1 MNGNNGRS
9 LSPQKSA
16 PSKTWTHYALWCGV
30 RDALSAL
37 PAYFHS
43 DTFIEGVSAT
53 DIFALNSALAATIEN
68 QVVDT
73 LNRIRSVWDPADKYG
88 ACCFVRQPQSFP
100 DVVLKDLAN
109 PDSPPLLG
117 IELKGWYLLA
127 KEGEP
132 SMRFT
137 QTEAA
142 CAEADL
148 IMVVPW
154 VLASVISGRPVI
166 FAPYIEGARYAARYR
181 NYYWEEL
188 RGAKAATGITVPSNA
203 HPYPKANEAT
213 TDKPRVDGGG
223 NFGRIARTG
232 IMDDYLRRMMVQP
245 VCGIQARYWL
255 EFFKI
260 FHQDATDATI
270 AAALKR
276 LRDQVDSLS
285 SPSLRMEFQN
295 VIAALEQ
302 LAVAES
308 H

>member
-1 MNGNNGRS
+1 MSSRKTPS
-9 LSPQKSA
+9 LPQKIQPSA
-16 PSKTWTHYALWCGV
+16 KWEHYSLWSGV
-30 RDALSAL
+30 REALMAL

-43 DTFIEGVSAT
+43 DTFIEGISAT

-68 QVVDT
+68 QVVET
-73 LNRIRSVWDPADKYG
+73 LNRIRSVWDPNDKYG
-88 ACCFVRQPQSFP
+88 SCSFVRQPQSFP
-100 DVVLKDLAN
+100 DVVLKNLSDPAAT
-109 PDSPPLLG
+109 PLLG

-142 CAEADL
+142 CADADL

-154 VLASVISGRPVI
+154 VLASVISGRPAI
-166 FAPYIEGARYAARYR
+166 FCPYIESAKYAARYR
-181 NYYWEEL
+181 NYYWENL
-188 RGAKAATGITVPSNA
+188 RGAKAATGITTPPNA

-213 TDKPRVDGGG
+213 TDKPLSDGGG

-232 IMDDYLRRMMVQP
+232 VMDEYLRRMMVQP
-245 VCGIQARYWL
+245 ICGIQARYWL

-260 FHQDATDATI
+260 FHQDATEETI

-276 LRDQVDSLS
+276 LRDQVGTLS
-285 SPSLRMEFQN
+285 SPTLRAEFKN
-295 VIAALEQ
+295 IVAALEE
-302 LAVAES
+302 LARKCN
-308 H
+308 

>member
-1 MNGNNGRS
+1 MSARAKTNQ
-9 LSPQKSA
+9 PQKCEPSA
-16 PSKTWTHYALWCGV
+16 SWEHYALWRGV
-30 RDALSAL
+30 RDALASL

-43 DTFIEGVSAT
+43 DTFIEGISAT
-53 DIFALNSALAATIEN
+53 DIFALNSALATTIES
-68 QVVDT
+68 QVVET
-73 LNRIRSVWDPADKYG
+73 LNRIRSVWDPRDQYG
-88 ACCFVRQPQSFP
+88 SCNFVRQPQSFP
-100 DVVLKDLAN
+100 DVVLKDLAR
-109 PDSPPLLG
+109 PSDAPLLG

-142 CAEADL
+142 CADADM

-154 VLASVISGRPVI
+154 VLASVISGRPTI
-166 FAPYIEGARYAARYR
+166 FTPYIESAKFAARYR
-181 NYYWEEL
+181 NYYWENL
-188 RGAKAATGITVPSNA
+188 RGASAVTGIAVPPNA

-213 TDKPRVDGGG
+213 TDKPVSDGGG

-260 FHQDATDATI
+260 FHQDATEETI

-276 LRDQVDSLS
+276 LREQVGTLS
-285 SPSLRMEFQN
+285 SPPLRAEFQA
-295 VIAALEQ
+295 VISSLERLAL
-302 LAVAES
+302 S
-308 H
+308 GFN

>member
-1 MNGNNGRS
+1 
-9 LSPQKSA
+9 
-16 PSKTWTHYALWCGV
+16 
-30 RDALSAL
+30 
-37 PAYFHS
+37 
-43 DTFIEGVSAT
+43 
-53 DIFALNSALAATIEN
+53 
-68 QVVDT
+68 
-73 LNRIRSVWDPADKYG
+73 
-88 ACCFVRQPQSFP
+88 
-100 DVVLKDLAN
+100 
-109 PDSPPLLG
+109 
-117 IELKGWYLLA
+117 
-127 KEGEP
+127 
-132 SMRFT
+132 MRFT

-142 CAEADL
+142 CADADL

-154 VLASVISGRPVI
+154 VLTSVISGRPMI
-166 FAPYIEGARYAARYR
+166 FSPYIECARYAARYR

-188 RGAKAATGITVPSNA
+188 RGPKAATGITIPASA

-260 FHQDATDATI
+260 FHQDATEATI

-308 H
+308 R